1 MKNNIFYVLLGAFTA
16 VAVVVIIAV
25 TIPSEVTL
33 RTGNSNLQVN
43 SKEKFMQ
50 QWNDSRIAIEE
61 EKQKSKSKSVSGSVD
76 MNSAPE
82 GYDAD
87 EWLEWVASL
96 GISDER
102 KKIAEYCLMAYKR
115 QIPYSM
121 TNIGSQRL
129 VENPTF
135 LDCSTMVRN
144 AYWYA
149 GLTPLIPTTTEGQ
162 INEMIDKPTSELI
175 TGDSVVY
182 RGGTSGHVMTYIGTN
197 SEGPVW
203 CHASSA
209 TEGMKLNPRSY
220 ENIQTSAASASRRVR
235 FGYFEPLE
243 GYN

>member
-1 MKNNIFYVLLGAFTA
+1 MKNNIFYVLLCAFTA

-25 TIPSEVTL
+25 TIPSEVIL
-33 RTGNSNLQVN
+33 RTGNSNQQVN

-50 QWNDSRIAIEE
+50 QWNDSRIAVEV
-61 EKQKSKSKSVSGSVD
+61 EKQKSKSKFVSGSVD

-102 KKIAEYCLMAYKR
+102 KKIAEYCLTAYKR

-149 GLTPLIPTTTEGQ
+149 GLTPLISTTTEGQ
-162 INEMIDKPTSELI
+162 INEMIDKPTSELL

-182 RGGTSGHVMTYIGTN
+182 RGGTSGHIMTYIGTN

-220 ENIQTSAASASRRVR
+220 ENIQTSAASASRRIR

>member
-1 MKNNIFYVLLGAFTA
+1 MTKLIKY
-16 VAVVVIIAV
+16 VVVAILGVLGMAIILAIF
-25 TIPSEVTL
+25 IPPDIRL
-33 RTGNSNLQVN
+33 RSDSDNMRINSR
-43 SKEKFMQ
+43 EKFMQ